1 MPSIEQARS
10 WYPDDPVHGFDH
22 VLRVYHLAEKLAG
35 AEGADLE
42 IVRAA
47 ALLHDVPGEL
57 AGHDVPGEV
66 ASHGE
71 EESGNGHHHVS
82 SGRAHG
88 AATRDV
94 RGPRKGEDDARNEHH
109 HAAARFARRVLAAEG
124 WPVERIDRVV
134 HCIEAHRFRDRR
146 NEPRTIEAQVL
157 FDADKLDAI
166 GATGV
171 GRAIAYAASHG
182 QPVYAP
188 PSDAF
193 LRSGQTQAGEPHSSY
208 HEHLFKLRKIK
219 ERLYTQTGRHLAQGR
234 HDFLEAFYEQL
245 LAEYDGER

>member
-42 IVRAA
+42 IVQAA

-57 AGHDVPGEV
+57 AGHDVPGELAGHDV
-66 ASHGE
+66 PGE
-71 EESGNGHHHVS
+71 LAGHDVPESVTQESGKETA
-82 SGRAHG
+82 RA
-88 AATRDV
+88 
-94 RGPRKGEDDARNEHH
+94 EHH
-109 HAAARFARRVLAAEG
+109 NQAARFARRVLGAEG
-124 WPVERIDRVV
+124 WTDERINRVV
-134 HCIEAHRFRDRR
+134 HCIEAHRFRDKRTQ
-146 NEPRTIEAQVL
+146 PDTIEAQVL

-188 PSDAF
+188 PSDEF
-193 LRSGQTQAGEPHSSY
+193 LRSGRAQPGEPHSSY

-219 ERLYTQTGRHLAQGR
+219 ERLYTQTGRRLAQGR
-234 HDFLEAFYEQL
+234 HEFLEAFYEQL
-245 LAEYDGER
+245 LAEYSGER

>member
-22 VLRVYHLAEKLAG
+22 VLRIYHLAEKLAG

-42 IVRAA
+42 IVQAA

-57 AGHDVPGEV
+57 AGHEVPESV
-66 ASHGE
+66 TQ
-71 EESGNGHHHVS
+71 ESGKETA
-82 SGRAHG
+82 RA
-88 AATRDV
+88 
-94 RGPRKGEDDARNEHH
+94 EHQH
-109 HAAARFARRVLAAEG
+109 QAARFARRVLGAEG
-124 WPVERIDRVV
+124 WTDERINRVV
-134 HCIEAHRFRDRR
+134 HCIEAHRFRDKRTQ
-146 NEPRTIEAQVL
+146 PDTIEAQVL

-188 PSDAF
+188 PSDEF
-193 LRSGQTQAGEPHSSY
+193 LRSGRAQPGEPHSSY

-219 ERLYTQTGRHLAQGR
+219 ERLYTQTGRRLAQGR
-234 HDFLEAFYEQL
+234 HEFLEAFYEQL
-245 LAEYDGER
+245 LAEYSGER

>member
-47 ALLHDVPGEL
+47 ALLHDVPGDIVE
-57 AGHDVPGEV
+57 
-66 ASHGE
+66 ASE
-71 EESGNGHHHVS
+71 KEAARSG
-82 SGRAHG
+82 
-88 AATRDV
+88 
-94 RGPRKGEDDARNEHH
+94 HH
-109 HAAARFARRVLAAEG
+109 HAAARFARRVLEAECWPDRRIAA
-124 WPVERIDRVV
+124 VM

-146 NEPRTIEAQVL
+146 TEPRTIEAQVL

-193 LRSGQTQAGEPHSSY
+193 LRSGQTRADEPHSSY

-219 ERLYTQTGRHLAQGR
+219 ERLYTQTGRRLAQGR
-234 HDFLEAFYEQL
+234 HEFLEAFYEQL
-245 LAEYDGER
+245 LAEYNGER